1 MPDIFHH
8 FPIKAPR
15 QKVFQAIST
24 PAGLDT
30 WWTKRSSGEPAEGAE
45 YELWF
50 SPDYDWRAVVACYI
64 PDSEFEMDITS
75 AQEDWLGTR
84 VGFSLEEKEGVTQV
98 RFRHTGWPE
107 VNEHF
112 RVSSYCWA
120 ALLRLLRRYVELG
133 EVVPYEDRLD
143 A

>member
-15 QKVFQAIST
+15 QKIFQAIST
-24 PAGLDT
+24 TAGLDA
-30 WWTKRSSGEPAEGAE
+30 WWTKRSSGEPVEGSE

-50 SPDYDWRAVVACYI
+50 GPEHDWRAVVSRCL
-64 PDSEFEMDITS
+64 PDSEFELEMTS
-75 AQEDWLGTR
+75 AMEDWLGTR
-84 VGFSLEEKEGVTQV
+84 VGFKLEEQAGVTQV
-98 RFRHTGWPE
+98 RFRHTDWPE
-107 VNEHF
+107 ASEHF

-133 EVVPYEDRLD
+133 EVVRYEDRLD